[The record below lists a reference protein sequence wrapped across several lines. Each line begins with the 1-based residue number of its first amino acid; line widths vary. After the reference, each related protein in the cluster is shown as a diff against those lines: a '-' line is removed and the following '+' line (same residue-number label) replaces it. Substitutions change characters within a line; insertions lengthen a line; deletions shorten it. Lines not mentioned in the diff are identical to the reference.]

1 MDLSRC
7 LMVKPR
13 KRAPGRKVGYDSG
26 GAENKEMKKQPSSS
40 MCFVCGRDNSSGMHM
55 QFYAD
60 DVGRVHAHY
69 KALEEHEGY
78 PGVMHGGLV
87 TALLDEIIGR
97 TAIASDLWCM
107 TAKLEVRFKKPVP
120 VGETLQLVGEL
131 TRKTGRL
138 LEGRG
143 EIRCERDGE
152 LLAEA
157 HGTYIRIPDEQLET
171 YKSALQWW
179 QVDAE

>member
-1 MDLSRC
+1 
-7 LMVKPR
+7 
-13 KRAPGRKVGYDSG
+13 
-26 GAENKEMKKQPSSS
+26 
-40 MCFVCGRDNSSGMHM
+40 M

-60 DVGRVHAHY
+60 DKGCVHANYTPH
-69 KALEEHEGY
+69 EEHQGY

-107 TAKLEVRFKKPVP
+107 TAKLEVKFKKPVP
-120 VGETLQLVGEL
+120 TGEPLHLVGEM

-138 LEGRG
+138 IEGRG

-152 LLAEA
+152 LLAVA
-157 HGTYIRIPDEQLET
+157 HGTYIRIPDEQLEP
-171 YKSALQWW
+171 YKAALQWW
-179 QVDAE
+179 RVDET